1 MKKGFTLVE
10 LLIVIAILAVLA
22 TATVVV
28 LNPAELLAQARD
40 SQRIADFEGLR
51 TALGVYIS
59 QTSTIALCSGA
70 GAGQGCAAT
79 GRCSASVASAVAMFT
94 GVCPAF
100 ATPANVRKVDASGWI
115 DVNIGGLSG
124 GSPIPNLPIDP
135 VNDTNYLYGYKA
147 IGTAATATTYVLRN
161 RLESIKHRDIMK
173 SDGDDRICPTTYLL
187 TDCWYSV
194 GTDPG
199 LDGA

>member
-40 SQRIADFEGLR
+40 SQRISDLEGLR
-51 TALGVYIS
+51 TALGVYVS
-59 QTSTIALCSGA
+59 QATPITLCAGA

-100 ATPANVRKVDASGWI
+100 ATPANVRLVNGTGWI
-115 DVNIGGLSG
+115 DVNLGGLSG

-135 VNDTNYLYGYKA
+135 VNDANYLYGYKA
-147 IGTAATATTYVLRN
+147 DNTAKTYVLRAH
-161 RLESIKHRDIMK
+161 LESTKHRPL
-173 SDGDDRICPTTYLL
+173 STQDGDDRNNCADYLATT
-187 TDCWYSV
+187 CWYSV

>member
-40 SQRIADFEGLR
+40 AQRISDMESLR
-51 TALGVYIS
+51 TAVGIYMS
-59 QTSTIALCSGA
+59 QVSPIKMCESGA
-70 GAGQGCAAT
+70 CAAT
-79 GRCSASVASAVAMFT
+79 GRCSFSNTAGNAPFT
-94 GVCPAF
+94 GDCSNAAYA
-100 ATPANVRKVDASGWI
+100 ATLRAVDGTGWV
-115 DVNIGGLSG
+115 DVKFTDISG

-135 VNDTNYLYGYKA
+135 TQSGTYLYAYKGDYA
-147 IGTAATATTYVLRN
+147 NKTFVLRT
-161 RLESIKHRDIMK
+161 RLESVKHRGEMT
-173 SDGDDRICPTTYLL
+173 SDGDPAGKSTCATY
-187 TDCWYSV
+187 TENTCWYSV

-199 LDGA
+199 LDL